1 MANLPVYLA
10 PNLCSLYGL
19 GHTTSINN
27 IVAPPGYLFN
37 SIYQIGDINT
47 RLATVGD
54 EVLYRQGD
62 EECRLVWDNATWV
75 LLPIDKIIVTEQPI
89 PPLP

>member
-1 MANLPVYLA
+1 M
-10 PNLCSLYGL
+10 
-19 GHTTSINN
+19 
-27 IVAPPGYLFN
+27 
-37 SIYQIGDINT
+37 NT

-54 EVLYRQGD
+54 EVLYKQGD

>member
-10 PNLCSLYGL
+10 PGLLSMYGL

-37 SIYQIGDINT
+37 SIYQIGDMNS
-47 RLATVGD
+47 RLATIGD
-54 EVLYRQGD
+54 EIMYKVG
-62 EECRLVWDNATWV
+62 EETCRLVWDNATWV
-75 LLPIDKIIVTEQPI
+75 LLPIEKIIVTEQPI
-89 PPLP
+89 IPLP